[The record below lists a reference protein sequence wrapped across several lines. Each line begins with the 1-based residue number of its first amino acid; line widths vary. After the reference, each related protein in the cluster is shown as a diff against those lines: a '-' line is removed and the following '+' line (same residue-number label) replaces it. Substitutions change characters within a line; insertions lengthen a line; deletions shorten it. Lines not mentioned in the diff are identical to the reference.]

1 MYISTTST
9 PVVLLALLARL
20 STGHDAR
27 PGKDATANEW
37 AVSYGKA
44 QAMVNRMTLDE
55 KVSLTGGVPLSN
67 GCSGN
72 IPAIPRVNFPGLC
85 LSDAGQGL
93 RATDKVSGFASGI
106 HVGAS
111 PANTPAVNNIK
122 HSWNKN
128 LVLDSGAAMGREF
141 KRKGVNVLLGPVVGP
156 AWSVVKGGRNW
167 EGASADVYLSGVM
180 AAQTILGVQSANVMT
195 STKHYIGNEQE
206 SQRGPSGDTASVSTN
221 IDDKA
226 LHEVFL
232 WPFQDAVRAGSA
244 SVMCSYQRVNQT
256 YTCASDK
263 AQNGALKGELGFR
276 GFVVSD
282 WGALY
287 GGLEYASG
295 GLDMG
300 MPNAATWDKNL
311 IQAVQNG
318 SFAESRVTDMAS

>member
-1 MYISTTST
+1 MYISAASTS
-9 PVVLLALLARL
+9 VLVLGLLASL
-20 STGHDAR
+20 SAGHDAR
-27 PGKDATANEW
+27 SPRDATADDW

-44 QAMVNRMTLDE
+44 QAMIEKMTLEE
-55 KVSLTGGVPLSN
+55 KVSLTGGVPLQN

-111 PANTPAVNNIK
+111 
-122 HSWNKN
+122 WNKN
-128 LVLDSGAAMGREF
+128 LALDRGAAMGGEF

-180 AAQTILGVQSANVMT
+180 AAQTVLGVQSANVMT

-206 SQRGPSGDTASVSTN
+206 SQRGPSGDTASISTN

-232 WPFQDAVRAGSA
+232 W
-244 SVMCSYQRVNQT
+244 
-256 YTCASDK
+256 
-263 AQNGALKGELGFR
+263 
-276 GFVVSD
+276 
-282 WGALY
+282 
-287 GGLEYASG
+287 
-295 GLDMG
+295 
-300 MPNAATWDKNL
+300 
-311 IQAVQNG
+311 
-318 SFAESRVTDMAS
+318 